1 MWLFELLYFFYFFLR
16 LRIEVP
22 LYSQE
27 EYRNIVTLRA
37 RKLAK
42 RYNMKIY
49 VKGKPQPGFL
59 AANHTSYLDPIVVE
73 AIKAGGAVS
82 KVEVKNYLLFGPI
95 ASKIGMLWVKRE
107 NKKSRT
113 GVIQQLNRWDAVN
126 DPLWIFPEGTTS
138 SFGKLWPF
146 KLGVFKAA
154 EKTGHVIQPLVFCYD
169 NPLVDW
175 GNTGSEK
182 DLFKSILY
190 FYKNDI
196 RTNVYCFW
204 MKPMKVGPGEAQK
217 VADELHRK
225 MSVYIKRFER
235 PKIG

>member
-1 MWLFELLYFFYFFLR
+1 M
-16 LRIEVP
+16 
-22 LYSQE
+22 
-27 EYRNIVTLRA
+27 
-37 RKLAK
+37 
-42 RYNMKIY
+42 
-49 VKGKPQPGFL
+49 
-59 AANHTSYLDPIVVE
+59 
-73 AIKAGGAVS
+73 
-82 KVEVKNYLLFGPI
+82 
-95 ASKIGMLWVKRE
+95 
-107 NKKSRT
+107 
-113 GVIQQLNRWDAVN
+113 N

-146 KLGVFKAA
+146 KLGVFKDA

-182 DLFKSILY
+182 DLFKSILD